1 MNFFNSV
8 PENGNAEA
16 INDSGYLSM
25 TPHSECNASAFMI
38 SPPANYDVSMSQASQ
53 EKSPN
58 CYARAGP
65 SCSFSTSPLALPFAD
80 NEMDIFSQETNK
92 MESPSP
98 KYLLCI

>member
-1 MNFFNSV
+1 VKFLNSV

-80 NEMDIFSQETNK
+80 NEMDIFSQETIK
-92 MESPSP
+92 MESP
-98 KYLLCI
+98 